1 MYCSLYI
8 VDYLQYTINNKQYII
23 TLHIV
28 SCIAMYVDVLYF
40 QKYLIKD
47 IRYKT

>member
-1 MYCSLYI
+1 MHRSLYI
-8 VDYLQYTINNKQYII
+8 VDYLQYTINNILF

-47 IRYKT
+47 IRYNT